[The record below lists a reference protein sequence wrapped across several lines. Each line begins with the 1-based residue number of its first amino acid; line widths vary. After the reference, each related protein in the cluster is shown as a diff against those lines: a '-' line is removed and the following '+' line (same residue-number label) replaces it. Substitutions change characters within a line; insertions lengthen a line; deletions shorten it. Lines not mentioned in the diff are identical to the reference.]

1 LDKINELLSTQVGG
15 HLRIFRY
22 DMDLVGVP
30 DAGPHA
36 LWTIAE
42 DQDPLE
48 ELPEEEVE
56 KQRRKPATASAL
68 TLEM

>member
-1 LDKINELLSTQVGG
+1 MGG
-15 HLRIFRY
+15 RSRISRY

-30 DAGPHA
+30 DSGPHA

-42 DQDPLE
+42 DQHPLE

-56 KQRRKPATASAL
+56 KQRHEPAAASVLA
-68 TLEM
+68 LEM